1 MLPKTY
7 TLRKYRNMEVDN
19 KMVEVKTVRIRHRA
33 IAKSGLVNPI
43 KFQLLPKFSA
53 MIDEKGE
60 AEVPSAIGDALLK
73 NNPELYELV
82 NEELKPVVQETPS
95 VTSKPSELQKAP
107 VAKKVKEEPDKAKV
121 DFAKQITEQ

>member
-7 TLRKYRNMEVDN
+7 TLRKYRNMEVD
-19 KMVEVKTVRIRHRA
+19 KMVEVKTVRIRHKA
-33 IAKSGLVNPI
+33 IAKSGLENPI

-82 NEELKPVVQETPS
+82 VREEIKPVVQETPS

>member
-7 TLRKYRNMEVDN
+7 TLRKYRNMEVD
-19 KMVEVKTVRIRHRA
+19 KMIEVKTVRIRHKA
-33 IAKSGLVNPI
+33 IAKSGLKSPI

-53 MIDEKGE
+53 MIDERGE
-60 AEVPSAIGDALLK
+60 AEVPSVIGDALLK

-82 NEELKPVVQETPS
+82 KEEIKPVVQETPS